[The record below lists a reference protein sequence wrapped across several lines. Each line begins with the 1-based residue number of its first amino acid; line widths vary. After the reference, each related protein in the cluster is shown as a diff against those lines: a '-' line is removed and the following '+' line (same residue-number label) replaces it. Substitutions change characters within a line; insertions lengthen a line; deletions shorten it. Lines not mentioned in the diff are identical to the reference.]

1 MGLTSAVG
9 GLPSYITLI
18 PAVLQVFYTSR
29 PNSVVCIAVN
39 IDLLKSELGLIVL
52 VKMRRNHPTGRLNF
66 IVRKEL
72 QAQ

>member
-1 MGLTSAVG
+1 MG

-18 PAVLQVFYTSR
+18 PAVLQVFYTSK

-39 IDLLKSELGLIVL
+39 IDLLKSELGLILL
-52 VKMRRNHPTGRLNF
+52 VKMRRNHPTSRLNF
-66 IVRKEL
+66 RVRKEL

>member
-1 MGLTSAVG
+1 MG

-52 VKMRRNHPTGRLNF
+52 VQMRRNHPTGRLNF
-66 IVRKEL
+66 RVRKEL